1 VTVLSPAQRAQFGR
15 DGVLVVPGFFA
26 AAEARELERWTA
38 ALERAPEEPGRHW
51 VYGETSLRDGSTRII
66 QRIEYFC
73 DFHAGFDRTLRSGR
87 LVDCVADLFGEPAV
101 LFKEKINLKLA
112 GGGGF
117 EPHQD
122 QQAGWTRFASLF
134 ITALVAIDDASE
146 DNGCLELAAGQHRRG
161 LLGPE
166 WQPLQPRHMAGFTL
180 SPVMARA
187 GDAIFFD
194 SFVPHASA
202 PNLSDRPRRTLY
214 ITYNRA
220 SEGDHRARYFAEKRR
235 DFPPDVERAPGAS
248 YVYRV

>member
-1 VTVLSPAQRAQFGR
+1 MSILTPAQLAQFGR
-15 DGVLVVPGFFA
+15 DGFVVAPRLFDPAQARDVL
-26 AAEARELERWTA
+26 RWTEE
-38 ALERAPEEPGRHW
+38 LERAPEEPGRHM
-51 VYGETSLRDGSTRII
+51 VYGETSLRDGSSRII

-73 DFHAGFDRTLRSGR
+73 DFHDGFDRILRSGP
-87 LVDCVADLFGEPAV
+87 LLDCVGDLFGEPAV

-134 ITALVAIDDASE
+134 ITALVAIDDANE
-146 DNGCLELAAGQHRRG
+146 ENGCLALAAGQHKRG

-166 WQPLQPRHMAGFTL
+166 WQPLTPRDMEGVSFD
-180 SPVMARA
+180 PVVAYA

-194 SFVPHASA
+194 SFVPHASP
-202 PNLSDRPRRTLY
+202 PNVSDRPRRVLY
-214 ITYNRA
+214 VTYNRA
-220 SEGDHRARYFAEKRR
+220 SEGDQRERYFAEKRQE
-235 DFPPDVERAPGAS
+235 FPPDVERLPGKT